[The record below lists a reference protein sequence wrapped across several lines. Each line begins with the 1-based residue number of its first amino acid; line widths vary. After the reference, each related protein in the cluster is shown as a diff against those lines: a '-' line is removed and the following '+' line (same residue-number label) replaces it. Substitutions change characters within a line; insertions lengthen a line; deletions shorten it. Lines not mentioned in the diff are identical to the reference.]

1 MYDYNGKV
9 AVVTGAAQGI
19 GACIAERFLREGADV
34 VMLDLKED
42 VLVSKAAEID
52 QEREHTMVLPLDVA
66 DYDAV
71 ADAFRKITE
80 RYGKV
85 DILVNNAGI
94 TRDAMAHKMTP
105 EQFDMVLKVSL
116 YGAFNCSRQV
126 IAGMKERNYG
136 RIISLSSL
144 ANRGNIGQLNYSS
157 AKAAIV
163 GFTKTLSMEL
173 AANGITVNCVA
184 PGMIYTDIIKTV
196 PDKVQ
201 EQMKAM
207 VPAKRFGQPEEV
219 ANLVAF
225 LASDEAAYISGQSI
239 NITGGWH

>member
-52 QEREHTMVLPLDVA
+52 PEREHTMVLPLDVA

-94 TRDAMAHKMTP
+94 TRDAMAHKMTS

-184 PGMIYTDIIKTV
+184 PGMIYTDIIKSV

>member
-52 QEREHTMVLPLDVA
+52 PEREHTMVLPLDVA

-71 ADAFRKITE
+71 ADAFRKNTE

>member
-52 QEREHTMVLPLDVA
+52 PEREHTMVLPLDVA

>member
-184 PGMIYTDIIKTV
+184 PGMIYTDIIKSV

>member
-1 MYDYNGKV
+1 MGKLTGKK
-9 AVVTGAAQGI
+9 AIVTGASRGI
-19 GACIAERFLREGADV
+19 GLAIATELAREGADV
-34 VMLDLKED
+34 AILSTSVKED
-42 VLVSKAAEID
+42 LAAKLSSELGV
-52 QEREHTMVLPLDVA
+52 QVKSYACNVA
-66 DYDAV
+66 DSETV
-71 ADAFRKITE
+71 QSVFKQIIADMGT
-80 RYGKV
+80 V

>member
-52 QEREHTMVLPLDVA
+52 PEREHTMVLPLDVA

-184 PGMIYTDIIKTV
+184 PGMIYTDIIKSV